1 LEQKKKK
8 FVITID
14 GPAGSG
20 KTTTAKRV
28 ARELGFLHLDSGA
41 LYRAVTL
48 KVLCS
53 GVDPSDEERVAEIAG
68 KCDLQ
73 LKYFDNSLH
82 VYLDGEDVTQE
93 IRTPEVTAAISP
105 VAANAQVRQILT
117 ARQRELARGNGVVV
131 EGRDTGTVVFP
142 DADLKIFMVA
152 SIEERARRRYEELME
167 KGIKVDYQS
176 LVEQIR
182 QRDENDRTRKHS
194 PLKKPEDA
202 VVLDTTGLSI
212 DEQVRFVVQKA
223 RERGA

>member
-1 LEQKKKK
+1 MEQKKKK
-8 FVITID
+8 FAITID

-28 ARELGFLHLDSGA
+28 ARELDFLHLDSGA

-48 KVLCS
+48 KVLRS
-53 GVDPSDEERVAEIAG
+53 GVDPGDDERVAEIAE

-82 VYLDGEDVTQE
+82 VYLDGQDVTRK

-105 VAANAQVRQILT
+105 VAANPRVREILT
-117 ARQRELARGNGVVV
+117 ARQRELARDKGVVV

-152 SIEERARRRYEELME
+152 SIEERASRRFEELTE
-167 KGIKVDYQS
+167 QGIKVDYQD
-176 LVEQIR
+176 LVQQIR

-194 PLKKPEDA
+194 PLKKPKDA

-212 DEQVRFVVQKA
+212 DEQVQFVVQKA